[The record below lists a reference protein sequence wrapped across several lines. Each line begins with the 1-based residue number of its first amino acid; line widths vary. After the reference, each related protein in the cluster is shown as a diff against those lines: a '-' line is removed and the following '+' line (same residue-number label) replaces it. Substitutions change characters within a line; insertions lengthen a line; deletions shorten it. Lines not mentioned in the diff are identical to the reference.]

1 MKKSMFHTTY
11 LKGRLP
17 EEILVSIFMYLDYN
31 NRVTVSMVNKAWNKC
46 FNASSLWQY
55 VPITFKNENDRKYL
69 NIAVRFGSY
78 IKSLHIR
85 CYQRSDE
92 NCNNVCRF
100 AKRLLLCHELY
111 LENFSLS
118 FCEANPIFFSAD
130 FTVTSLENLFLHQGL
145 KSLKSLD
152 LSQFTIPVSDKLID
166 VITENHARHIEMLN
180 VQTKVLAHRIT
191 STSILNLIK
200 YAEKLRYL
208 YIPANC
214 FSGEVADMLLRN
226 CQINLK
232 HVSLSFTGVH
242 KNIDFP
248 GNEDWIDIKTALPK
262 LTIEFKF
269 DQTYSENWMLKNM
282 QPNVPVS
289 KLQLLSCLHTHSA
302 RNILQRVTYFKDTLH
317 TLVINNTSSKE
328 FEELLLD
335 LITECI
341 NLKRIYINCVI
352 SERTAQMIRNIE
364 HFENVTLF
372 TVSG

>member
-1 MKKSMFHTTY
+1 MFHTTY
-11 LKGRLP
+11 FKGRLP
-17 EEILVSIFMYLDYN
+17 EEILVSIFTYLDYN

-55 VPITFKNENDRKYL
+55 VPIIFKNENDRKYL

-78 IKSLHIR
+78 IKSLHIS
-85 CYQRSDE
+85 CYQSTDE
-92 NCNNVCRF
+92 NCNNVCEF
-100 AKRLLLCHELY
+100 MKRLLLCHELC

-130 FTVTSLENLFLHQGL
+130 FIVTSLENLFLHQGL
-145 KSLKSLD
+145 KSLKSVD
-152 LSQFTIPVSDKLID
+152 LSQFTIPISDKLINA
-166 VITENHARHIEMLN
+166 ITENHAQHIEMLN
-180 VQTKVLAHRIT
+180 IQTKVLAHRIT

-200 YAEKLRYL
+200 YAEKIRYL
-208 YIPANC
+208 YVPANC
-214 FSGEVADMLLRN
+214 FSKEVADMLLQNR
-226 CQINLK
+226 QINLK

-242 KNIDFP
+242 KNTDFP
-248 GNEDWIDIKTALPK
+248 GNENWIDIKTALPK

-269 DQTYSENWMLKNM
+269 DQTCSENWMLKNM
-282 QPNVPVS
+282 QPDVPVS

-302 RNILQRVTYFKDTLH
+302 RNILQRAKCFKDTLH
-317 TLVINNTSSKE
+317 TLIINNNPSEE
-328 FEELLLD
+328 FDELLLD
-335 LITECI
+335 LTTECI

-352 SERTAQMIRNIE
+352 SESTAQIIRNME